1 MGWTQLKIIKEDCD
15 PSVDNTT
22 DLPNNCY
29 IVTYNKDGTA
39 TYDLVA
45 AAKQSEIFD
54 NYYDKYKK
62 DFVTM
67 QQSEGRVNPKLWGNP
82 SPKDKKKK
90 S

>member
-1 MGWTQLKIIKEDCD
+1 MGWTQLKIIKENCD
-15 PSVDNTT
+15 PSVDNKT

-29 IVTYNKDGTA
+29 LVTYNKDGA
-39 TYDLVA
+39 VTYDLVA
-45 AAKQSEIFD
+45 ASKQSEIFD

-67 QQSEGRVNPKLWGNP
+67 VQSEGRVSSKTWSNSAPKE
-82 SPKDKKKK
+82 KKKK

>member
-1 MGWTQLKIIKEDCD
+1 MGWTQLKIIKQDCD

-29 IVTYNKDGTA
+29 LVTYKEDGVEH
-39 TYDLVA
+39 YDLSWIQN
-45 AAKQSEIFD
+45 KQESIFD
-54 NYYDKYKK
+54 AYYDKYKK

-67 QQSEGRVNPKLWGNP
+67 VQSEGRV
-82 SPKDKKKK
+82 S